1 MDSVAT
7 ILTLVSVPIVCS
19 VMTMTHKM
27 IHSMNQRESH
37 ETCDIYQLIERVE
50 ELEQQVKHL
59 KQLKQNEL
67 QVSYINLIDKLNE

>member
-1 MDSVAT
+1 
-7 ILTLVSVPIVCS
+7 
-19 VMTMTHKM
+19 
-27 IHSMNQRESH
+27 MNQRESH
-37 ETCDIYQLIERVE
+37 GTCDIYQLIERVE